1 MIFQHRF
8 PASKAVTAAMSAAM
22 TIAIASAFLG
32 ASLVLGQTAN
42 PAPGAQKSIEK
53 PSPYQGVSV
62 PPADDAIV
70 TSDDSPA
77 AQPAS
82 AAAPNPDQTPAPTPA
97 QTSTRPSAQSAAQP
111 APQPTAASAPIDP
124 DSRIVGDPFPATA
137 ETQTPELKTRTA
149 ADYDDEDQP
158 DPDAGSKIVTYLPG
172 PPNALPA
179 GTTFRVRL
187 LETIRSNQATP
198 GTAFRATLSQD
209 LTHEGRIVVPVGSEL
224 RGKVVYAATGNH
236 INGQAALH
244 LVPEQFIL
252 PDGSAYEIHGQVI
265 DTAGSDTKTTQEG
278 LVVPKID
285 MKKTLALVGAGAG
298 GGALFGAKVAG
309 GMGAAVGTAVGAGAM
324 TAHWLLVE
332 RTADLPT
339 QSTLVISLS
348 DPMFLT
354 PVKPLRN

>member
-1 MIFQHRF
+1 MHF
-8 PASKAVTAAMSAAM
+8 PRCFAISKFSTSRAMKSALKSTM
-22 TIAIASAFLG
+22 LSAIAAFCLG
-32 ASLVLGQTAN
+32 AAPAQTPNSAPSAQS
-42 PAPGAQKSIEK
+42 PAEK

-70 TSDDSPA
+70 TSGDAPA
-77 AQPAS
+77 AEPAQ
-82 AAAPNPDQTPAPTPA
+82 AGAPNPAPTPA
-97 QTSTRPSAQSAAQP
+97 QSVN
-111 APQPTAASAPIDP
+111 P
-124 DSRIVGDPFPATA
+124 DSHIVGEALPATA
-137 ETQTPELKTRTA
+137 ETQTPELQTRTA

-158 DPDAGSKIVTYLPG
+158 DPNAGSEIVTALYG

-198 GTAFRATLSQD
+198 GMAFHATLSQD
-209 LTHEGRIVVPVGSEL
+209 LTHEGRVVVPIGSEL

-236 INGQAALH
+236 LNGEAALH

-252 PDGSAYEIHGQVI
+252 PDGSAYQIHGQVI
-265 DTAGSDTKTTQEG
+265 DTAGSDTKATQEG
-278 LVVPKID
+278 LIVPKID
-285 MKKTLALVGAGAG
+285 VKKSLALVGAGAG

-332 RTADLPT
+332 RVADLPT

-348 DPMFLT
+348 DPMFLA
-354 PVKPLRN
+354 PVSPLRN